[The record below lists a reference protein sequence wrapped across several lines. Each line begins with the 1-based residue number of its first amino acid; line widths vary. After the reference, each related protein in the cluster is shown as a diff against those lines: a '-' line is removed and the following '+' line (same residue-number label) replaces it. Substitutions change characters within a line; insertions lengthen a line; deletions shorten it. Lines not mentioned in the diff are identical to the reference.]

1 MVNQQTNFNDFF
13 RNIIANS
20 LFTERQIS
28 IISNRLTSKN
38 IIQNVNRGAYHRQL
52 KQCRDKVVRHLYS
65 MLLLKFIGAIDD
77 QTLSVLGTLADQI
90 AVMSEIEECDM
101 YRERDIQSVISTI
114 NEIIR
119 KMCKV

>member
-1 MVNQQTNFNDFF
+1 MVNQQTNFNIFF
-13 RNIIANS
+13 INIFANS

-38 IIQNVNRGAYHRQL
+38 IIQNVSRGAYHRQL

-65 MLLLKFIGAIDD
+65 MLLLESIGALDD

-90 AVMSEIEECDM
+90 AVMSEIEERDIHH
-101 YRERDIQSVISTI
+101 ERDIQNVICTM

-119 KMCKV
+119 KMCNV